1 MAEWFKAPVLKTGVR
16 ATVPG
21 VQIPLHPPF
30 FFPGVASCSRATL
43 PCDLRY
49 AQVAKS
55 LAPHSTAADQSA
67 M

>member
-30 FFPGVASCSRATL
+30 FFSARIKTPLVSSLLAAIHCEKLKALLDATL
-43 PCDLRY
+43 
-49 AQVAKS
+49 S
-55 LAPHSTAADQSA
+55 
-67 M
+67 